1 MYSITYYSEGGEHSN
16 PNTYTYGT
24 AVTLQ
29 DAKRTGYTFDGWYMA
44 GETDAGTKVT
54 EISAMQTGDVI
65 LTAHWTAKTY
75 TVNLNANG
83 GTGGTE
89 SITVTYGQPMPEITL
104 PTRDSTKYQFDGFFD
119 AVKGGTQYYDENGKS
134 ARTWD
139 LTYDL
144 DLYAHWMDIATKY
157 DLYIAK
163 PNTSEVVRVT
173 GINADDVFGDGTV
186 SFTYDEETGGLLTL
200 NGYHYSGKPEIYN
213 QEGNAD
219 KTTLNIDSFQV
230 ATPVIGWC
238 DTGRRGE
245 YPNVRYVNNKLTIKV
260 IGDNS
265 ITSTRYGSS
274 SQINCGI
281 YAISKL
287 TIVGEDSGDKLDV
300 NMSVETGNAYGI
312 YAFNTMTL
320 ELGKGTLDVSNLC
333 MEKGSGIYASGTV
346 TINSGIIN
354 VGVPQ
359 TSNAGYG
366 YGIESNYINIY
377 GGKVTVKGK
386 TCALKAGVTPNPED
400 ILPYLIIFGNG
411 ITEKYGWTEMN
422 KNSTRVEY
430 VMKDNENYQKFYC
443 ISSASTQSA
452 EAELPAVFADEEPV
466 DVVSVTEAPD
476 ALPAKDEAVLTTE
489 EPSIA

>member
-1 MYSITYYSEGGEHSN
+1 
-16 PNTYTYGT
+16 
-24 AVTLQ
+24 
-29 DAKRTGYTFDGWYMA
+29 MA

-119 AVKGGTQYYDENGKS
+119 AVKGGTQYYNENGKS

-245 YPNVRYVNNKLTIKV
+245 YPNVRYVSNKLTIKV